1 MNQSKTPL
9 FTKLQEHH
17 LRQTISFHVP
27 GHKNGKVFPEMS
39 NTLFSSILNIDVT
52 ELRGLDDLHDPEDI
66 IAESQYLA
74 ANLYG
79 VDKTY
84 FLVNGSTVGN
94 LASILSTVSSNDIVI
109 VQRDCHKSVLN
120 ALKMANARPI
130 FIAPDYDEKS
140 NVCTGANQED
150 VIKAIEQYPSAKA
163 VILTNPNY
171 YGIAR
176 DLKGVIECAHRH
188 QIIVIVDEA
197 HGAHFI
203 LGDPFPPS
211 AVQAGAD
218 LVIQSAHKTLPA
230 MTMGS
235 YLHVQGTLINMER
248 LEFYLRA
255 LQSSSP
261 SYPLMASLDLARFY
275 LAQLKSEK
283 KQIRSLVRSLTQ
295 FEERLNEMEGIK
307 VVFPLDPY
315 IKKDPLK
322 VMIQPVH
329 PFVKTG
335 YGLQR
340 QLESQQIYSELAD
353 LFHVLLVLPLSEQF
367 PFEQS
372 LQKMKTAL
380 EKATNNE
387 TSPDMNQIRPF
398 HFQNTVLAIS
408 YEEMDL
414 LKRRTLPFK
423 EAIGRVAALPI
434 IPYPPGIPILLEG
447 ELIESRHISYISRL
461 QELGAKIQ
469 GGQGLRNQQLEV
481 FLI

>member
-1 MNQSKTPL
+1 MDQSQTPL
-9 FTKLQEHH
+9 FTKLKEHH

-27 GHKNGKVFPEMS
+27 GHKNGRVFPEK
-39 NTLFSSILNIDVT
+39 FSSPFADILNIDVT
-52 ELRGLDDLHDPEDI
+52 ELTGLDDLHDPEGV
-66 IAESQYLA
+66 IAESQHLA

-94 LASILSTVSSNDIVI
+94 LASILSVISPNDTVI

-130 FIAPDYDEKS
+130 FIAPEYDGNA
-140 NVCTGANQED
+140 NVCIGVDQED
-150 VIKAIEQYPSAKA
+150 VIKAIKQYPSAKA

-171 YGIAR
+171 YGITR
-176 DLKGVIECAHRH
+176 NLKGIIEFAHYH
-188 QIIVIVDEA
+188 QIPVIVDEA

-203 LGDPFPPS
+203 LEDPFPAS

-235 YLHVQGTLINMER
+235 YLHVQGTFINMER

-283 KQIRSLVRSLTQ
+283 TQIRSLVQSLTQ
-295 FEERLNEMEGIK
+295 FKKQLNELEGMRVVSPLVSHIK
-307 VVFPLDPY
+307 E
-315 IKKDPLK
+315 DPLK
-322 VMIQPVH
+322 VMIEPVH
-329 PFVKTG
+329 PFIKTG
-335 YGLQR
+335 YSLQR

-353 LFHVLLVLPLSEQF
+353 LFHVLLVLPLSGQF

-372 LQKMKTAL
+372 LQKMKKAL
-380 EKATNNE
+380 EKAINNE
-387 TSPDMNQIRPF
+387 TVLNINQIRPF
-398 HFQNTVLAIS
+398 HFQNIALAIS
-408 YEEMDL
+408 YEEMQL
-414 LKRRTLPFK
+414 LKKRTVPFEK
-423 EAIGRVAALPI
+423 AIGKIAASSV
-434 IPYPPGIPILLEG
+434 IPYPPGIPILMEG
-447 ELIESRHISYISRL
+447 ELITNRHLAYISHL

-469 GGQGLRNQQLEV
+469 GGQALSNQQLEV
-481 FLI
+481 FSI

>member
-1 MNQSKTPL
+1 MDQSKTPL

-17 LRQTISFHVP
+17 LRHTISFHVP
-27 GHKNGKVFPEMS
+27 GHKNGRIFPKMS
-39 NTLFSSILNIDVT
+39 SSLFSSILNIDVT
-52 ELRGLDDLHDPEDI
+52 ELRGLDDLHDPEGI
-66 IAESQYLA
+66 IAESQCLA

-94 LASILSTVSSNDIVI
+94 LASILSVVSPNDIVI

-130 FIAPDYDEKS
+130 FIAPEYDEKA
-140 NVCTGANQED
+140 NVCTGVDQED
-150 VIKAIEQYPSAKA
+150 VIKTIKQYPSAKA
-163 VILTNPNY
+163 VILTHPNY
-171 YGIAR
+171 YGITR
-176 DLKGVIECAHRH
+176 ELKGIIDFAHYHR
-188 QIIVIVDEA
+188 IPVIVDEA

-203 LGDPFPPS
+203 LGDPFPVS

-235 YLHVQGTLINMER
+235 YLHVQGTLINVER

-283 KQIRSLVRSLTQ
+283 AQIRSLVQGLMQ
-295 FEERLNEMEGIK
+295 FKKQLNEMEGIK
-307 VVFPLDPY
+307 VVSPLASY
-315 IKKDPLK
+315 IKEDPLK
-322 VMIQPVH
+322 VMIEPVH
-329 PFVKTG
+329 PFIKTG
-335 YGLQR
+335 YSLQR

-353 LFHVLLVLPLSEQF
+353 LFHVLLVLPLSEHF

-372 LQKMKTAL
+372 LQKMKKAL
-380 EKATNNE
+380 EKAANND
-387 TSPDMNQIRPF
+387 SSLHVNQIRPF
-398 HFQNTVLAIS
+398 HFQNTVLAIG
-408 YEEMDL
+408 YEEMHL
-414 LKRRTLPFK
+414 LKKSTVPFEQAVGK
-423 EAIGRVAALPI
+423 VAASPV

-447 ELIESRHISYISRL
+447 ELITNRHLAYISHL

-469 GGQGLRNQQLEV
+469 GGQALSKQQLEV
-481 FLI
+481 FSI

>member
-1 MNQSKTPL
+1 MDQSQTPL
-9 FTKLQEHH
+9 FTKLQTHY

-27 GHKNGKVFPEMS
+27 GHKNGRVFPQKLDS
-39 NTLFSSILNIDVT
+39 LFSAILNIDVT
-52 ELRGLDDLHDPEDI
+52 ELRGLDDLHDPEGV

-79 VDKTY
+79 VDRTY

-94 LASILSTVSSNDIVI
+94 LASILSVVSPNDIVL

-130 FIAPDYDEKS
+130 FIAPEYDGNV
-140 NVCTGANQED
+140 NVCTGVNQED
-150 VIKAIEQYPSAKA
+150 VIKAIKQYPSAKA

-171 YGIAR
+171 YGITR
-176 DLKGVIECAHRH
+176 ELNGIIDVAHYH
-188 QIIVIVDEA
+188 QIPVIVDEA

-203 LGDPFPPS
+203 LGDPFPTS
-211 AVQAGAD
+211 AVQTGAD

-235 YLHVQGTLINMER
+235 YLHVQGTLINMDR

-283 KQIRSLVRSLTQ
+283 TQICSVVQSLTQ
-295 FEERLNEMEGIK
+295 FKKQLNEIEGIK
-307 VVFPLDPY
+307 VVSPMESY
-315 IKKDPLK
+315 VKEDPLK
-322 VMIQPVH
+322 VMIEPVH
-329 PFVKTG
+329 PCIKTG
-335 YGLQR
+335 YSLQS

-353 LFHVLLVLPLSEQF
+353 PFHVLLVLPLSEQF

-372 LQKMKTAL
+372 LQKMKKAL
-380 EKATNNE
+380 VNVVNTE
-387 TSPDMNQIRPF
+387 SSFDINQICPF
-398 HFQNTVLAIS
+398 HFQNTTLAIG
-408 YEEMDL
+408 YEEMHL
-414 LKRRTLPFK
+414 LKKRTVPFE
-423 EAIGRVAALPI
+423 EALGKVAALPV

-447 ELIESRHISYISRL
+447 ELIMKRHLDYISHL

-469 GGQGLRNQQLEV
+469 GGQALSNQQLEV